1 MPQRRILFKS
11 IQRRIYDLL
20 LTRYGVLAVL
30 GALVVLL
37 VCVLQLSD
45 TILEYRLAQIR
56 RLANVITLQNASISL
71 SISYF
76 GDEDHH
82 QFDSDEPIDVV
93 FTWVNGSDPAHLASI
108 RAHRNT
114 SYSARLIEVGEYLP
128 AVNDGNSD
136 PPPQS
141 PCYHKLC
148 VQTARVVVCV
158 PALDQ
163 VAKKSLLAKT
173 PLVQLEQYSKVTV
186 IYLTNH
192 TQLAQIHAT
201 LSNRLGYNIL
211 IGLNSDFRVK
221 EFFIN
226 FRIITLGNYLKF

>member
-30 GALVVLL
+30 GALVVVL

-45 TILEYRLAQIR
+45 TILEYRLAQLR
-56 RLANVITLQNASISL
+56 RFANVITLQNASISL
-71 SISYF
+71 SINYF
-76 GDEDHH
+76 SDEDH
-82 QFDSDEPIDVV
+82 QFDSEEAIDVV
-93 FTWVNGSDPAHLASI
+93 YTWVNGSDPAHLASI

-114 SYSARLIEVGEYLP
+114 SYSARMIEVGEYLP
-128 AVNDGNSD
+128 TVNDGNSA
-136 PPPQS
+136 PSLQL

-148 VQTARVVVCV
+148 VQTARVLVCV

-173 PLVQLEQYSKVTV
+173 PLVQLEQHSNVTV

-201 LSNRLGYNIL
+201 LSNRFG
-211 IGLNSDFRVK
+211 
-221 EFFIN
+221 
-226 FRIITLGNYLKF
+226 